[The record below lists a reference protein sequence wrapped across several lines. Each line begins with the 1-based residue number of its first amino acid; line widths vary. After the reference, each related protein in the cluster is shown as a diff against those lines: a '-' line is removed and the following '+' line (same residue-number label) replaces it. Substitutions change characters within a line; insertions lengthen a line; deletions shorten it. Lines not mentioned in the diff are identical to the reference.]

1 MGGEESSCDVDGEE
15 SGAVGSVVHGKGG
28 SDTPTVLL
36 SVLRRRCCRK
46 AQSPRSLWQTY
57 AGLHRSQ
64 MGRGLVN

>member
-1 MGGEESSCDVDGEE
+1 MGGEESSCDVDGEG

-46 AQSPRSLWQTY
+46 AQSPRSL
-57 AGLHRSQ
+57 
-64 MGRGLVN
+64 